1 MPRPS
6 RGSEVPQRQS
16 PRGSLQLRTSS
27 SDSDN
32 SHHRP
37 IPDRS
42 PKLGDRCSPRGAQSD
57 SVNQKKLG
65 TRIADLESQLGQAQ
79 EELKHLKEQLVSA
92 EAAKKVAQEKLEK
105 KSKTKS
111 VPDSVNIPEKRHAKE
126 VQESNKTKN
135 NSSNDVPDENEQET
149 DVFEVPVEKVALET
163 QIEVSQL
170 NNEIEKETKAID
182 LPAEPPVFVEPAP
195 HLLQLAEKENEIN
208 LLKGKL
214 LEKEKELEVAG
225 QQTENLKKQLDEA
238 TMTISSA
245 QSKEEEMASKLCQL
259 EEELKA
265 SKENNIQLK
274 EKLEAVEGGKEEL
287 EAEMKKL
294 RVQTEQWKKAAD
306 AAAAVLAG
314 GVEMNGRIP
323 GRCGSMDKHFGG
335 VFEVP
340 HAGYAGFVGSP
351 GNIDDLDDGFGGGKR
366 KNSGIRM
373 FGDLW
378 KKRGQK

>member
-1 MPRPS
+1 MNDIEDLVVKLWKWQRSPHS
-6 RGSEVPQRQS
+6 SFNSE
-16 PRGSLQLRTSS
+16 
-27 SDSDN
+27 N

-42 PKLGDRCSPRGAQSD
+42 PKVGDRHSPRGAQSD
-57 SVNQKKLG
+57 LVNQKKLG
-65 TRIADLESQLGQAQ
+65 TCIADLESQLGQAQ
-79 EELKHLKEQLVSA
+79 EELKNLKEQLVLA

-105 KSKTKS
+105 KTKTKF
-111 VPDSVNIPEKRHAKE
+111 VPDSVDVPEKHHAKE
-126 VQESNKTKN
+126 VQELNNPKSNPL
-135 NSSNDVPDENEQET
+135 NDVPDENQQEN
-149 DVFEVPVEKVALET
+149 DVFEVPVKKVALET
-163 QIEVSQL
+163 QIE
-170 NNEIEKETKAID
+170 
-182 LPAEPPVFVEPAP
+182 PPVFVEPPP
-195 HLLQLAEKENEIN
+195 HLLQLAEKEDDIN

-225 QQTENLKKQLDEA
+225 QQTENLRKQIDGA
-238 TMTISSA
+238 TITISSA
-245 QSKEEEMASKLCQL
+245 RSKEVEMASKLSQL
-259 EEELKA
+259 EEELKV

-294 RVQTEQWKKAAD
+294 RVQTEQWRKAAD

-340 HAGYAGFVGSP
+340 HAGYADFVGSR
-351 GNIDDLDDGFGGGKR
+351 GNIDDLDAGFGGGK
-366 KNSGIRM
+366 
-373 FGDLW
+373 
-378 KKRGQK
+378 

>member
-1 MPRPS
+1 M
-6 RGSEVPQRQS
+6 
-16 PRGSLQLRTSS
+16 
-27 SDSDN
+27 
-32 SHHRP
+32 
-37 IPDRS
+37 
-42 PKLGDRCSPRGAQSD
+42 
-57 SVNQKKLG
+57 
-65 TRIADLESQLGQAQ
+65 
-79 EELKHLKEQLVSA
+79 
-92 EAAKKVAQEKLEK
+92 
-105 KSKTKS
+105 
-111 VPDSVNIPEKRHAKE
+111 
-126 VQESNKTKN
+126 
-135 NSSNDVPDENEQET
+135 
-149 DVFEVPVEKVALET
+149 
-163 QIEVSQL
+163 
-170 NNEIEKETKAID
+170 
-182 LPAEPPVFVEPAP
+182 
-195 HLLQLAEKENEIN
+195 LQLAEKKDEIN

-225 QQTENLKKQLDEA
+225 QQTENLRKQLVGA

-245 QSKEEEMASKLCQL
+245 RSKEEEMASKLSQL

-294 RVQTEQWKKAAD
+294 RVQTEQWRK

-378 KKRGQK
+378 KRKGQK